1 MTQVCSIN
9 DKDCN
14 PAGQYWSCRDY
25 FGISGY
31 FCSVHFTMIQH
42 DSYRNPLHP
51 DKYEA
56 IKLKQEEVLNNGRHK
71 SK

>member
-14 PAGQYWSCRDY
+14 PASQYWSCRDY

-31 FCSVHFTMIQH
+31 FCGIHFSMIQH
-42 DSYRNPLHP
+42 DCYGKPLNQLT
-51 DKYEA
+51 YEA
-56 IKLKQEEVLNNGRHK
+56 IKLKQDEVLKCHTLK
-71 SK
+71 